1 MDASQLNPNYIII
14 NSKTKNNIMANSDFW
29 RIYYSDENVSFNG
42 VYIKFKLKDIM
53 IDKYFSKIK
62 CCFKDNEQNKHTIN
76 KLLKIE
82 KIILNKMI
90 NTNNCATYRI
100 EEQLN
105 QYFIKIFPTGS
116 IKLGKYDEITFL
128 LKISGLWSTDIQ
140 KKYGLT
146 FRFFIVENI

>member
-1 MDASQLNPNYIII
+1 
-14 NSKTKNNIMANSDFW
+14 MANSDFSW

-100 EEQLN
+100 ERT
-105 QYFIKIFPTGS
+105 IKSIF
-116 IKLGKYDEITFL
+116 Y
-128 LKISGLWSTDIQ
+128 
-140 KKYGLT
+140 
-146 FRFFIVENI
+146 